1 MGRCGRRYVL
11 TVDPRFEGGEG
22 LDIHSFF
29 SIEKMRIE
37 RNVDEVAD
45 NNMERRQPGVL
56 T

>member
-1 MGRCGRRYVL
+1 MMRKAVCVNGGSKIR
-11 TVDPRFEGGEG
+11 GGEG

-37 RNVDEVAD
+37 RNVDEIAD
-45 NNMERRQPGVL
+45 NMEKRQPGVL